1 MNWRAHLASRGTR
14 VKGENTLHRLHY
26 LIAGPRFNLLKLL
39 GDFSPTEFHFAAKH
53 ASLMLDEQ

>member
-14 VKGENTLHRLHY
+14 VKGENANHRLRY
-26 LIAGPRFNLLKLL
+26 LIASLRFNLLKLL
-39 GDFSPTEFHFAAKH
+39 GDFSQAEFHCAAKH